1 MWRLPITLP
10 IVLCLA
16 TVCAQAQGYAGP
28 KTLGPFRIDKDVS
41 MNSLF
46 ARLGRPSSTHGDT
59 FCYRSANGKV
69 FLTITR
75 MSAVYDETVAGSVTL
90 SSSQDC
96 INHGVHITT
105 DELAGWKTDKGIGL
119 NSSEDEVEQAYGKP
133 SSVASIEGADYGG
146 VVYGDLIGSDHPPEK
161 RLDIGS
167 KALVYRGPEHDLS
180 TAEFGIKDGR
190 VVWISLSYSE

>member
-1 MWRLPITLP
+1 MWRLLLTPP
-10 IVLCLA
+10 VVLWLA
-16 TVCAQAQGYAGP
+16 ATCAQAQTYAGP

-41 MNSLF
+41 MSSLF
-46 ARLGRPSSTHGDT
+46 ARLGRPSSTNADT
-59 FCYRSANGKV
+59 FCYRSADRKV

-96 INHGVHITT
+96 INHAVHITT
-105 DELAGWKTDKGIGL
+105 DELAGWKTDKDIGL
-119 NSSEDEVEQAYGKP
+119 YSSEEEVERAYGEP
-133 SSVASIEGADYGG
+133 SRIDGIEGADYGG
-146 VVYGDLIGSDHPPEK
+146 VIYGDLLSSDHPPERK
-161 RLDIGS
+161 LDIGS
-167 KALVYRGPEHDLS
+167 KALVYRGAKGDLS